1 MKPIGMRIIG
11 LCIGLLALFNRAAA
25 QNKENIIHV
34 IDSLKVVA
42 EAMPDDTNKVML
54 LNRIS
59 FEYNTVSPYDGI
71 RYGVQAM
78 ALAEQ
83 LEYLR
88 GMARANSCLGANYF
102 SLSDFPNA
110 YSYWLQSLELN
121 RKTNNQNGVANHLH
135 NIGMVYFAQEN
146 YDKAIEY
153 YNQALEVSQ
162 EIGNLRFATNTYTAI
177 GNIYSRKKDYN
188 KALEYHYK
196 AMAIDSG
203 MDDMKSVSSDMLN
216 IGAVYSDQG
225 NTELALE
232 TLRGALAIKKEIGDR
247 NGAARAYHLIGK
259 TLYNRSQRAESK
271 SDDIIQARIYLDSAV
286 TEASQI
292 GYLENLQSSHELLAR
307 IHEQEGELSLALR
320 SAKAY
325 HAIKDSIFSVS
336 RQTELFNL
344 ERKAAKA
351 EQDKK
356 DELAMAELKKQKMVR
371 NAFISGFAILLLL
384 FSVIFSQ
391 RNRIARE
398 KRRSDDLLLNILPE
412 EVANELKVKGSA
424 EAKLIDNVTVLFT
437 DFKGFTELSQKLTP
451 KELVSEIDECFSAFD
466 QIMKRHGVEKI
477 KTIGDAYMAVGG
489 LPTPNTTHALDVV
502 RAALDISTFMREY
515 KQRRIAEGRHFFE
528 IRIGVHTGPV
538 VAGVVGL
545 NKFAYDVWGDTVN
558 TAQRMESSSEAG
570 RVNISETTH
579 YYVKEHLS
587 CEYRGK
593 IEAKGKGL
601 IDMYFAG

>member
-1 MKPIGMRIIG
+1 MRIIL
-11 LCIGLLALFNRAAA
+11 LCIGSVALLHRTAA
-25 QNKENIIHV
+25 QNKENIMHI

-71 RYGVQAM
+71 RYGIQAM
-78 ALAEQ
+78 TLAEQ
-83 LEYLR
+83 LDYLR

-153 YNQALEVSQ
+153 YNQALEASQ
-162 EIGNLRFATNTYTAI
+162 QTGNLRFATNTYTAM
-177 GNIYSRKKDYN
+177 GNIYSRKKEHH

-203 MDDMKSVSSDMLN
+203 MDDKKSVSSDMLN
-216 IGAVYSDQG
+216 IGSVYADQG
-225 NTELALE
+225 NLPLALE
-232 TLRGALAIKKEIGDR
+232 TLRNALEIKKQIGDR
-247 NGAARAYHLIGK
+247 NGAARAYNLLGK
-259 TLYNRSQRAESK
+259 TLYTRSRQAAAQPEDR
-271 SDDIIQARIYLDSAV
+271 SDARMYLDSAV
-286 TEASQI
+286 TEASEI
-292 GYLENLQSSHELLAR
+292 GFLENLQSSHELLAQ
-307 IHEQEGELSLALR
+307 IHEQAGDLALALR
-320 SAKAY
+320 NANAY

-356 DELAMAELKKQKMVR
+356 DELAVAELKKQKTVR
-371 NAFISGFAILLLL
+371 NVFISGFAILLLL
-384 FSVIFSQ
+384 SSVIFSQ

-412 EVANELKVKGSA
+412 EVADELKVKGSA

-437 DFKGFTELSQKLTP
+437 DFKGFTEFSQKLTP

-477 KTIGDAYMAVGG
+477 KTIGDAYMAAGG
-489 LPTPNTTHALDVV
+489 LPTPNRTHALDVV
-502 RAALDISTFMREY
+502 QAALEINAFMNEY
-515 KQRRIAEGRHFFE
+515 KARRIAEGRHFFE
-528 IRIGVHTGPV
+528 IRIGVHSGPV

-558 TAQRMESSSEAG
+558 TAQRMESSGEAG

-579 YYVKEHLS
+579 YYVKEHVH
-587 CEYRGK
+587 CEHRGK